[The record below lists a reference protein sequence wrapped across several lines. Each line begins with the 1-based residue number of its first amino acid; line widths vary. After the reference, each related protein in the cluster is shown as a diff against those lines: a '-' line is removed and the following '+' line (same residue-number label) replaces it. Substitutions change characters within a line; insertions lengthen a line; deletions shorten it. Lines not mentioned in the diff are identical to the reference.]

1 MHWRGDGHWMFK
13 GAIDGG
19 MDDFAGEGIGIA
31 LQVLIEITGTA
42 LRMGMVEWA

>member
-31 LQVLIEITGTA
+31 LQVVVEII
-42 LRMGMVEWA
+42 GMAFSINVVNVM